1 MVHIHLPN
9 LYAVHVGISSRGRN
23 VGAPGRIY
31 FVPNNLRVLDANTLS
46 RSRTAWTVPSIPAF
60 FTYVKSLFQRM
71 FQKAGGYRR
80 LRRENATTVWPR
92 MKYPLRIKKMCAKV
106 DPSAR
111 LKMPRHPENPGK
123 PTRTAHTRSCPS
135 TEADSSAS
143 RQWRSKAFPA
153 PGYPPARI
161 QPR

>member
-31 FVPNNLRVLDANTLS
+31 FVPNNLRVLYANTLS
-46 RSRTAWTVPSIPAF
+46 LSRTAWTVPSIPAF

-80 LRRENATTVWPR
+80 LRCRNGTAGWPR
-92 MKYPLRIKKMCAKV
+92 MKYPLRIRRMCGKV
-106 DPSAR
+106 DLSAHS
-111 LKMPRHPENPGK
+111 KMLRHPENRDK
-123 PTRTAHTRSCPS
+123 PTRTGHTRSCPS

-143 RQWRSKAFPA
+143 RQSRSTAFPA
-153 PGYPPARI
+153 PGYPKGRI
-161 QPR
+161 RPH